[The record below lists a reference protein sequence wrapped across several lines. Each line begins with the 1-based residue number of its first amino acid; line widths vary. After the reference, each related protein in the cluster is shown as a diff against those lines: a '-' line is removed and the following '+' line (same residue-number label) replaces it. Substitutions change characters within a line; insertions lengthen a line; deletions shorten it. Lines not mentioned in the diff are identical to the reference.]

1 MEGITMRTRKRTQ
14 SIQNSTSEK
23 TPRSLNSDRAIF
35 HAYFS
40 DFYQFQI
47 CTAVL
52 CSIAFILGMQNKA
65 FWTRLLTGP
74 LLFILLQLLR
84 IRYVLLFFTALRDL
98 CVHRT
103 EEVSVCVKEVVRD
116 RPFILYSRGVQ
127 VGHEK
132 NILIDS
138 TGNRYRISAP
148 DSRFNVPPDP
158 AYYAGAKIKLRCLV
172 ASRIVLHMTVIPSDE
187 ASVRLRRDFL
197 FYCMKCMK

>member
-1 MEGITMRTRKRTQ
+1 MRTRKRTQ

-116 RPFILYSRGVQ
+116 RPFNLYSRGGV
-127 VGHEK
+127 VHEK
-132 NILIDS
+132 YILIDS

-148 DSRFNVPPDP
+148 DRRFHVPPVP
-158 AYYAGAKIKLRCLV
+158 AYYAGAKIKLRYLV
-172 ASRIVLHMTVIPSDE
+172 SSRIVLHMTVIPSDE

-197 FYCMKCMK
+197 LYCMK

>member
-132 NILIDS
+132 YILIDS

-197 FYCMKCMK
+197 LYCMK